1 MTEVLKE
8 EMERNIALY
17 REFGPNPGDS
27 FTVLAGVGTVV
38 MKSRTLPS
46 GLIIEPF
53 EHMEKQHGAE

>member
-1 MTEVLKE
+1 MHEDLKE

-17 REFGPNPGDS
+17 KEFGPNPEDS
-27 FTVLAGVGTVV
+27 FTVLAGVGKVV

-53 EHMEKQHGAE
+53 ENGEKENG